1 MKTILGVMSLSIMSA
16 IVGVFSAAELHE
28 VKSAENG
35 SSDAIRTTT
44 ADSTQPS
51 QKIQQWVNY

>member
-28 VKSAENG
+28 GESAAG
-35 SSDAIRTTT
+35 ASSDTIRATT
-44 ADSTQPS
+44 ADARQPS
-51 QKIQQWVNY
+51 QKIQQWLNY